1 MGGRIHK
8 HYVLWNFIA
17 VWADQLLEWASKSN
31 KCVKSV
37 FFLKWKQTLWFVATN
52 ICLYD
57 FYLFDY
63 EAGNWDFTLFLG
75 PSFDSE

>member
-1 MGGRIHK
+1 MGRSTFGMSQQVQQVRQ
-8 HYVLWNFIA
+8 V
-17 VWADQLLEWASKSN
+17 
-31 KCVKSV
+31 C

-63 EAGNWDFTLFLG
+63 EAGNWDFTLFLD